1 VQEDN
6 IYKRRYVIDIDGNNG
21 IAERERLKRQGKILT
36 SSKALPVL
44 PDGFSLQH
52 GRVVDLACGA
62 GELALRWA
70 DPDALGSNV
79 EIIGV
84 DLNGNAIEYANEMAR
99 LQQKENVEFRVM
111 DILQPLEFE
120 DESCDLVH
128 ARLVVGVLPKEYW
141 TILLEEIHRI
151 LKPGGTLRLIESSSL
166 IIENAPNQ
174 HRMSVAANLALWR
187 VGKTFSQY
195 EVGTAAALNRYL
207 KQSPFIDMKQHAC
220 FLDYSYGMPLHEP
233 VVIDFLQST
242 SMLKPLITAYGD
254 MSAQEFDET
263 LAGMASEMWSEE
275 YSSLFGL
282 ICYDVTKA
290 FE

>member
-1 VQEDN
+1 MQEDN

-70 DPDALGSNV
+70 DPDALGPNV

-84 DLNGNAIEYANEMAR
+84 DLNDIAIQYANDQAK
-99 LQQKENVEFRVM
+99 LYKKENVEFRVM
-111 DILQPLEFE
+111 NILEPPFEFE

-128 ARLVVGVLPKEYW
+128 GRLIVGVLPMEYW
-141 TILLEEIHRI
+141 PTLLAEAHRI

-195 EVGTAAALNRYL
+195 EVGTAAALNR
-207 KQSPFIDMKQHAC
+207 
-220 FLDYSYGMPLHEP
+220 
-233 VVIDFLQST
+233 
-242 SMLKPLITAYGD
+242 
-254 MSAQEFDET
+254 
-263 LAGMASEMWSEE
+263 
-275 YSSLFGL
+275 
-282 ICYDVTKA
+282 
-290 FE
+290 